1 MKKQYF
7 FLAVMSISI
16 IRAEPWQTWLPWNW
30 WQEQQEEERVT
41 KKYEINQHSTI
52 NFHGIRGNLTVRT
65 HTHPMIMIEAVKR
78 GPLLDLR
85 ATTIHTKIS
94 ADEVFI
100 TTKQSDDSVEVDYIL
115 VVPEHASL
123 VLQQDDGDIQVKNI
137 KGSADIFAKHG
148 NVYASAYDSISIK
161 APHGKAHIDQKQ
173 LPVTSSV
180 FVQAGLGI
188 DFAVSPNVNAH
199 LYAKTLNGK
208 IRTQGAMYLNLDSFI
223 TQLNEDL
230 WKRIK
235 KDIKATIGIGGAPI
249 TLEVTKGDIVIAAL

>member
-7 FLAVMSISI
+7 FLAVMSIFTMQ
-16 IRAEPWQTWLPWNW
+16 AADWYDWLPWSW
-30 WQEQQEEERVT
+30 WQKQQEEERVT
-41 KKYEINQHSTI
+41 KKYEISQHSTI

-65 HTHPMIMIEAVKR
+65 HTHPMIMIEAIKR

-94 ADEVFI
+94 TDEVFI
-100 TTKQSDDSVEVDYIL
+100 TTKQPDDSIEVDYIL
-115 VVPEHASL
+115 VVPEYASL
-123 VLQQDDGDIQVKNI
+123 ILQQDDGDIQVKNS
-137 KGSADIFAKHG
+137 KGSIDILAKHG
-148 NVYASAYDSISIK
+148 DVYASSYNTVSIK
-161 APHGKAHIDQKQ
+161 APHGTVHIDQKQ

-180 FVQAGLGI
+180 FVQAGFGI
-188 DFAVSPNVNAH
+188 EFAVSPNVNAH
-199 LYAKTLNGK
+199 LFAKTLNGK
-208 IRTQGAMYLNLDSFI
+208 IRTHGAMYLNLDSFI
-223 TQLNEDL
+223 TLLNEDL